1 MDVFRAMLSI
11 TYVMSCVHFMI
22 IQDYSDVEDSS
33 AAAAAGDD
41 DDNDDDDGNELGE
54 RDLFY

>member
-1 MDVFRAMLSI
+1 MDVLAMLSI

-33 AAAAAGDD
+33 AAAAASDD
-41 DDNDDDDGNELGE
+41 DDNDDDDDGNELGE

>member
-22 IQDYSDVEDSS
+22 IQDYSDIEDS
-33 AAAAAGDD
+33 AAAARD
-41 DDNDDDDGNELGE
+41 DDNDDGNEKGE
-54 RDLFY
+54 EEWFY